1 MHWRRV
7 LFFTLS
13 SALEVVTVKLPR
25 EMTIHFSKYDQT
37 YTDCAGAHFLT
48 TFQFAK
54 CLFQDLHT
62 HQSLFFDNT
71 TENCLLRFIQL
82 ALLDGEGDG
91 RVINSAR
98 ARELGADD
106 KICE

>member
-1 MHWRRV
+1 
-7 LFFTLS
+7 LFLTRS
-13 SALEVVTVKLPR
+13 SALEVVKVKLPR
-25 EMTIHFSKYDQT
+25 EMTIQFSKYDQT

-48 TFQFAK
+48 TFQFIN
-54 CLFQDLHT
+54 CPFQDLST
-62 HQSLFFDNT
+62 HQSLFFCNT